1 MKHVLKL
8 PCTADVGDVVAQLK
22 DSHVLGQVVGQ
33 MQGGLTVPEESRLA
47 ARQKILALQDKVG
60 RLPQVQIAT
69 RHYFSKGLYAREVF
83 IPKGAIVVG
92 KIHKFESLNILS
104 QGDITIL
111 TEFGAQRVQAPYTVV
126 SPPLTKRV
134 GYAHEDTVWTTV
146 HATDE
151 TDLEKLE
158 DELICPTFPDMLTD
172 DEILA
177 LKGAG

>member
-1 MKHVLKL
+1 MKHLLKVS
-8 PCTADVGDVVAQLK
+8 AAIDIGGVVAQLK

-33 MQGGLTVPEESRLA
+33 VRGGLTVPEESRLS
-47 ARQKILALQDKVG
+47 ARQKILALQDEVAK
-60 RLPQVQIAT
+60 LPPVEIVT
-69 RHYFSKGLYAREVF
+69 THYFSKGLYAREIF
-83 IPKGAIVVG
+83 IPKGTIVVG
-92 KIHKFESLNILS
+92 KIHKHLSLNILS

-111 TEFGAQRVQAPYTVV
+111 TEFGARRVSAPYTVV

-158 DELICPTFPDMLTD
+158 EELICPTFPDMLSD

-177 LKGAG
+177 LKGGD

>member
-1 MKHVLKL
+1 MSD
-8 PCTADVGDVVAQLK
+8 ASDASGVVAQLK
-22 DSHVLGQVVGQ
+22 DSHVLAQVVGR
-33 MQGGLTVPEESRLA
+33 MHGGLPVPEESRLA
-47 ARQKILALQDKVG
+47 ARGKILALQDEVG
-60 RLPQVQIAT
+60 KLPQVEIVT
-69 RHYFSKGLYAREVF
+69 THRFSKGLYAREVL
-83 IPKGAIVVG
+83 IPKGTIVVG
-92 KIHKFESLNILS
+92 KIHKYESLNILS

-111 TEFGAQRVQAPYTVV
+111 TEFGAKRIRAPYAVV

-158 DELICPTFPDMLTD
+158 DELICPTFPDMLSA

-177 LKGAG
+177 LKGGD

>member
-1 MKHVLKL
+1 MKHFLKAS
-8 PCTADVGDVVAQLK
+8 PTIDVVAQLK

-33 MQGGLTVPEESRLA
+33 IQGGLTVPEESRLA
-47 ARQKILALQDKVG
+47 ARQKILALQDELGK
-60 RLPQVQIAT
+60 LPQLEIVT
-69 RHYFSKGLYAREVF
+69 KHYFSKGLYAREIF
-83 IPKGAIVVG
+83 IPKGTILVG
-92 KIHKFESLNILS
+92 KIHKHLSLNILS

-111 TEFGAQRVQAPYTVV
+111 TEFGARRVSAPYTVV

-134 GYAHEDTVWTTV
+134 GYAHEDTVWTTI

-158 DELICPTFPDMLTD
+158 DELICPTFPDMLSD

-177 LKGAG
+177 LKGGD

>member
-1 MKHVLKL
+1 MKHLLK
-8 PCTADVGDVVAQLK
+8 ASDAIDGSRVVALLK

-47 ARQKILALQDKVG
+47 ARQKIFALQDEVAK
-60 RLPQVQIAT
+60 LPPVEIVT
-69 RHYFSKGLYAREVF
+69 KHYFSKGLYAREIF
-83 IPKGAIVVG
+83 IPKGTIVVG
-92 KIHKFESLNILS
+92 KIHKHQSLNILS
-104 QGDITIL
+104 QGDITVL
-111 TEFGAQRVQAPYTVV
+111 TEFGARRLRAPYTVV
-126 SPPLTKRV
+126 APPLTKRV

-158 DELICPTFPDMLTD
+158 DELICPTFPDMLTE

-177 LKGAG
+177 LKGGA